1 MIWRNSYVRE
11 MQDTTFKRTT
21 RKTVSNKGNQRGQR
35 VVTHQ
40 VDQNGK
46 T

>member
-1 MIWRNSYVRE
+1 MIWRNNYVKETHDR
-11 MQDTTFKRTT
+11 MFKRKI
-21 RKTVSNKGNQRGQR
+21 RKIVSNKGNQKGQR

-40 VDQNGK
+40 ADQSGE